1 MNSNGFE
8 IVTGIH
14 QRIKRPHQIEQGTKE
29 EIRRQQNEE
38 FHTCWCKK
46 MTRFFPYACV
56 T

>member
-14 QRIKRPHQIEQGTKE
+14 QRTRRKQQKEQGTKE
-29 EIRRQQNEE
+29 ENRQQQDE

-46 MTRFFPYACV
+46 MTRFFPKACV